1 MTRDRLQSLIK
12 HTDEANGDFKLVLKQ
27 GEVSTEY
34 LLTVDELAEFK
45 HQLETMIP
53 SWMDR

>member
-1 MTRDRLQSLIK
+1 MTRDRFQSLIK

-45 HQLETMIP
+45 HQLEIIIP
-53 SWMDR
+53 SWTDK